1 MKRQRA
7 SSNGFTILEV
17 LITIVV
23 IGILSTITIFSYNGI
38 QQGARDSTRDSH
50 AIQLKIALEK
60 YFADN
65 SQFPAVCPGGDN
77 VDCPAADLGTV
88 LAPYLPT
95 IPQDPR
101 FGADPNANYRY
112 IRGGTSGSAYGLRV
126 SYELKAICKS
136 GVNVLTTWWGGAPEC
151 SL

>member
-1 MKRQRA
+1 MKRQGA
-7 SSNGFTILEV
+7 SSNGFTILEI
-17 LITIVV
+17 LITIIV
-23 IGILSTITIFSYNGI
+23 IGILATITIFSYGSI

-50 AIQLKIALEK
+50 AAQLKIALEK

-65 SQFPAVCPGGDN
+65 SQFPAVCSGGDN
-77 VDCPAADLGTV
+77 VDCPAADLGAV

-101 FGADPNANYRY
+101 FGADPDANYRY

-126 SYELKAICKS
+126 SYENKAVCKS
-136 GVNVLTTWWGGAPEC
+136 GINMLPSWWGAAPEC
-151 SL
+151 ML